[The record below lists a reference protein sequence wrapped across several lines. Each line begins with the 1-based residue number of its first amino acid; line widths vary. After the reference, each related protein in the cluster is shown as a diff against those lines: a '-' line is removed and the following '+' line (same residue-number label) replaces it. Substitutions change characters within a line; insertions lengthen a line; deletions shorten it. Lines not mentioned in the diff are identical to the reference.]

1 MERLVIEGGTPLSGV
16 LRVHGA
22 KNAAL
27 PILAA
32 ATMANGQIVLSDVP
46 NLEDVHVMLDI
57 LRGLGAQVSYQRRTV
72 VVNPQAIQ
80 STDVPEHLMRLMR
93 SSIFLMGPL
102 LARFG
107 TVRVSK
113 PGGCTIGSRPIDFHL
128 KGLAQMGA
136 QIVDRHGFI
145 ECSAPRLKG
154 AQIFLDF
161 PSVGATENLMMAAAL
176 ADGETVIGNAAREPE
191 IRELAMFLTHL
202 GARIQGAGED
212 TIAVRGVD
220 QLGGAEWT
228 IGPDRVV
235 TGTLM
240 LATAITGGHVRL
252 QNVRPADLTAV
263 ITKLREAGVQVL
275 AGHDILE
282 IKGSG
287 SLQAIERIQTAPY
300 PGFPTDL
307 QAPFMALLSL
317 AHGTS
322 VVSETVFEDRFKHV
336 GELQRMGA
344 AIKLDLRT
352 AFVRGVKELTGAFVE
367 ASDLRAGAALVLA
380 GLAAQGSTV
389 VERVFHIDRGY
400 EHIELQLRELGAH
413 IARTRQ
419 AGTSALQAGG

>member
-1 MERLVIEGGTPLSGV
+1 MIEGGTPLFGT

-22 KNAAL
+22 KNSAL

-32 ATMANGQIVLSDVP
+32 ATMAREQVVLTDVP
-46 NLEDVHVMLDI
+46 DLEDIHVMLDI

-72 VVNPQAIQ
+72 VVNPRTIH

-102 LARFG
+102 LSRFG

-145 ECSAPRLKG
+145 ECSASRLQG
-154 AQIFLDF
+154 AQVFLDL

-176 ADGETVIGNAAREPE
+176 AEGETVIGNAAREPE
-191 IRELAMFLTHL
+191 IRELALFLTQL
-202 GARIQGAGED
+202 GARIRGAGED
-212 TIAVRGVD
+212 TIVIRGVD
-220 QLGGAEWT
+220 RLDSAEWG

-235 TGTLM
+235 TGTL
-240 LATAITGGHVRL
+240 LIAAAVTGGHVRL
-252 QNVRPADLTAV
+252 QNVRPGDLTAV
-263 ITKLREAGVQVL
+263 VTKLRETGVQVL

-282 IKGSG
+282 VKGSG

-307 QAPFMALLSL
+307 QAPFMALLTL
-317 AHGTS
+317 ANGTS

-336 GELQRMGA
+336 SELQRMGA
-344 AIKLDLRT
+344 SIKVDLRT
-352 AFVRGVKELTGAFVE
+352 AFVRGVHELTGAAVE
-367 ASDLRAGAALVLA
+367 ATDLRAGAALVLA
-380 GLAAQGSTV
+380 GLAASGTTV

-400 EHIELQLRELGAH
+400 ENIELQLRELGARVV
-413 IARTRQ
+413 RTRQ
-419 AGTSALQAGG
+419 AGVSVLQAEG